1 MVFFRDHE
9 CAFRVRSSGYGGVRV
24 LGESTILL
32 AEAESAVVA
41 IGEFFNAASAIL
53 EALISL

>member
-1 MVFFRDHE
+1 
-9 CAFRVRSSGYGGVRV
+9 VRV
-24 LGESTILL
+24 LRESTILL

-41 IGEFFNAASAIL
+41 IEEFFNAASVIL

>member
-1 MVFFRDHE
+1 MLR
-9 CAFRVRSSGYGGVRV
+9 
-24 LGESTILL
+24 ESTILL

-41 IGEFFNAASAIL
+41 IEEFFNAASVIL